1 MRRLLLSLSLLGCAP
16 TTPEI
21 DFTEVANTIVLYD
34 TEGRWHVLE
43 LTNSPMAKGRAEM
56 LLFCRVHEFPEMV
69 VIGWEDE
76 GR

>member
-1 MRRLLLSLSLLGCAP
+1 MKKELALSLCLFGCAP

-43 LTNSPMAKGRAEM
+43 LDNSPMAREGGDASLLSGTRVSGDGGNRMGR
-56 LLFCRVHEFPEMV
+56 
-69 VIGWEDE
+69 
-76 GR
+76 